1 MAFVLLPE
9 AGIAA
14 EEGIESFEGA
24 KEAEAVIP
32 KMEKPAV
39 EKSSSL
45 KDLFLYK
52 SMQQPTQQP
61 VIINNQNIQNQ
72 QPVQQIAQPAIPIIQ
87 PAPIEALEL
96 SSSTRE
102 TKTEEDNNIVSIE
115 NNNIIKIEEK
125 QISSEAKQIQELQ
138 EQPKTK
144 STIEQIQEMIDIYNK
159 NLTIFQNQMNRQDG
173 YLRTSMYQ

>member
-1 MAFVLLPE
+1 MAFVLPE
-9 AGIAA
+9 IGIAGV
-14 EEGIESFEGA
+14 EGIEGLEEA
-24 KEAEAVIP
+24 KTVESTVP
-32 KMEKPAV
+32 KMEKPI

-72 QPVQQIAQPAIPIIQ
+72 QPVQTVQQATPIIQ
-87 PAPIEALEL
+87 PPPEN
-96 SSSTRE
+96 
-102 TKTEEDNNIVSIE
+102 KTEEDNNIVSIE

>member
-1 MAFVLLPE
+1 MAFVLPE
-9 AGIAA
+9 IGIAGV
-14 EEGIESFEGA
+14 EGIEGLEEA
-24 KEAEAVIP
+24 KTVESTVP
-32 KMEKPAV
+32 KMEKPI

-72 QPVQQIAQPAIPIIQ
+72 QPVQQIVQPAIPIMEQ
-87 PAPIEALEL
+87 PPPI
-96 SSSTRE
+96 E
-102 TKTEEDNNIVSIE
+102 TKTEADNNIVSIK
-115 NNNIIKIEEK
+115 NNNIIKIEEA
-125 QISSEAKQIQELQ
+125 QISSEAKQIQKLQ

>member
-1 MAFVLLPE
+1 MAFLIPE
-9 AGIAA
+9 AGIAGV
-14 EEGIESFEGA
+14 EGIESFEGA

-32 KMEKPAV
+32 KMEKPA
-39 EKSSSL
+39 EKSSTL

-52 SMQQPTQQP
+52 ATQQPTQQP

-72 QPVQQIAQPAIPIIQ
+72 QPVQQIAQATPIMEPQ
-87 PAPIEALEL
+87 PPPI
-96 SSSTRE
+96 E

-115 NNNIIKIEEK
+115 NNNIIKVEEK
-125 QISSEAKQIQELQ
+125 QINNEAKQIQKLQ

-144 STIEQIQEMIDIYNK
+144 STMEQIQEMIDIYNK

-173 YLRTSMYQ
+173 FLRTSMYQ

>member
-1 MAFVLLPE
+1 MAFILPE
-9 AGIAA
+9 VGIAGVESIEGLEDAKIA
-14 EEGIESFEGA
+14 ERT
-24 KEAEAVIP
+24 VP
-32 KMEKPAV
+32 KMEPTV

-52 SMQQPTQQP
+52 SMQQPTQQTP

-72 QPVQQIAQPAIPIIQ
+72 QPVQQIVQPAMEQPPPI
-87 PAPIEALEL
+87 
-96 SSSTRE
+96 E
-102 TKTEEDNNIVSIE
+102 TKTEADNNIVSIK
-115 NNNIIKIEEK
+115 NNNIIKVEEK
-125 QISSEAKQIQELQ
+125 QINNEAKQIQELQ
-138 EQPKTK
+138 EQPQSK

>member
-1 MAFVLLPE
+1 MAFVLPE
-9 AGIAA
+9 IGIAGV
-14 EEGIESFEGA
+14 EGIEGLEAA
-24 KEAEAVIP
+24 KVAESTVP

-72 QPVQQIAQPAIPIIQ
+72 QPVAQPAIPIIQ
-87 PAPIEALEL
+87 PPP
-96 SSSTRE
+96 
-102 TKTEEDNNIVSIE
+102 KTETDNNNIVSIE
-115 NNNIIKIEEK
+115 NNNIIKLEEK
-125 QISSEAKQIQELQ
+125 QINNEAKQIQELQ

>member
-1 MAFVLLPE
+1 MAFLIPEGLAAGEGLLGGGE
-9 AGIAA
+9 ALEDAKIA
-14 EEGIESFEGA
+14 ERT
-24 KEAEAVIP
+24 VP
-32 KMEKPAV
+32 KMEPAV

-87 PAPIEALEL
+87 PPPI
-96 SSSTRE
+96 E
-102 TKTEEDNNIVSIE
+102 TKTEEDNNIVSIK
-115 NNNIIKIEEK
+115 NNNIIKVEEA
-125 QISSEAKQIQELQ
+125 QISSEAKQIQQLQ
-138 EQPKTK
+138 TQPQTK

-159 NLTIFQNQMNRQDG
+159 NLTIFHNQLDRANG

>member
-1 MAFVLLPE
+1 MAFLIPE

-14 EEGIESFEGA
+14 EGLLGGGEALEDA
-24 KEAEAVIP
+24 KIAERTVP
-32 KMEKPAV
+32 KMEPAV

-52 SMQQPTQQP
+52 ATQQSTQAP

-72 QPVQQIAQPAIPIIQ
+72 QVQQIAQPAIPIIQ

-115 NNNIIKIEEK
+115 NNNIIKVEEK
-125 QISSEAKQIQELQ
+125 QINNEAKQIQELQ
-138 EQPKTK
+138 EQPPTK

>member
-1 MAFVLLPE
+1 MAFLIPE
-9 AGIAA
+9 AGIAGV
-14 EEGIESFEGA
+14 EGIESFEGA

-72 QPVQQIAQPAIPIIQ
+72 QPVQQIAQVAPIIQ
-87 PAPIEALEL
+87 PPPKTE
-96 SSSTRE
+96 
-102 TKTEEDNNIVSIE
+102 TEEDNNIVSIK
-115 NNNIIKIEEK
+115 NNNIIKVEEK
-125 QISSEAKQIQELQ
+125 QINNEAKQIQELQ
-138 EQPKTK
+138 EQPQSK
-144 STIEQIQEMIDIYNK
+144 STMEQIQEMIDIYNK

>member
-1 MAFVLLPE
+1 MAFLIPEGLAAGEGLLGSGE
-9 AGIAA
+9 ALEDAKVA
-14 EEGIESFEGA
+14 ERT
-24 KEAEAVIP
+24 VP
-32 KMEKPAV
+32 KMEPAV

-72 QPVQQIAQPAIPIIQ
+72 PIAQPAIPIIQ
-87 PAPIEALEL
+87 PPPIEN
-96 SSSTRE
+96 
-102 TKTEEDNNIVSIE
+102 KTEADNNIVSIE
-115 NNNIIKIEEK
+115 NNNIVKIEEA
-125 QISSEAKQIQELQ
+125 QISKEAKQIQELQ

-144 STIEQIQEMIDIYNK
+144 STIEQIQEMIDIHNK

-173 YLRTSMYQ
+173 YLRSSMYQ

>member
-1 MAFVLLPE
+1 MAFVLPE
-9 AGIAA
+9 IGIAGV
-14 EEGIESFEGA
+14 EGIEGLEEA
-24 KEAEAVIP
+24 KTVESTVP

-52 SMQQPTQQP
+52 SMQQPTQAP
-61 VIINNQNIQNQ
+61 VIINNQNIQ
-72 QPVQQIAQPAIPIIQ
+72 PVQQIAQVAPIIQ
-87 PAPIEALEL
+87 PPPI
-96 SSSTRE
+96 E
-102 TKTEEDNNIVSIE
+102 TKTEEDNNIVSIK
-115 NNNIIKIEEK
+115 NNNIIKVEEK
-125 QISSEAKQIQELQ
+125 QINNEAKQIQELQ

-144 STIEQIQEMIDIYNK
+144 STMEQIQEMIDIYNK